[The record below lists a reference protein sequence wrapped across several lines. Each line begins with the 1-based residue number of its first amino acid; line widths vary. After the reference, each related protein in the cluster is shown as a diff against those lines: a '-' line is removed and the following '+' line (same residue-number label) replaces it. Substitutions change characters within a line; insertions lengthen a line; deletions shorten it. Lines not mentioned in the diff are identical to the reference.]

1 MLIHF
6 DYDGV
11 LVDSFDQLLDIARR
25 VQMQLK
31 EGREVRPEDL
41 RNIRNLTLEELG
53 RFIGLPEDRVPR
65 FASEMFRLLREDP
78 RELTVFEGIPLV
90 LRDLSR
96 KHTIVIITSNAQKV
110 VQETLLRTGIKGYI
124 TDILDGESPGS
135 KAEKIRKSMG
145 KFGFAETQTFMIGD
159 ALSDITEGK
168 KAGVKTIAVT
178 WGFQPLE
185 RLLEG
190 KPDFVAESPPELI
203 RIFDSNPS
211 L

>member
-25 VQMQLK
+25 VQRQLK

-41 RNIRNLTLEELG
+41 RTIRNLTLEELG
-53 RFIGLPEDRVPR
+53 RFIGIPEDRVAR
-65 FASEMFRLLREDP
+65 FASEMFRLLREDS
-78 RELTVFEGIPLV
+78 RKLAVFEGIPPI

-110 VQETLLRTGIKGYI
+110 VQETLLRSGMEGYI
-124 TDILDGESPGS
+124 SDILDGESPGS

-145 KFGFAETQTFMIGD
+145 KFGFGKNQTFMIGD

-168 KAGVKTIAVT
+168 KAGVKTIAVS
-178 WGFQPLE
+178 WGFQSRQ

-190 KPDFVAESPPELI
+190 KPDFVAESPPALI
-203 RIFDSNPS
+203 DIFESFGF
-211 L
+211 